1 MSLFF
6 NSETNKPDFIEYFC
20 CHSQGK
26 ISGAMLLS
34 TFSNVS
40 VNKIRINLFF
50 AMHNLRFF
58 LISVTVTHTI
68 LDAIFTNWYLP
79 ASCVDYTGTDL

>member
-1 MSLFF
+1 MW
-6 NSETNKPDFIEYFC
+6 
-20 CHSQGK
+20 
-26 ISGAMLLS
+26 SGEPQTPRVLTLVACS
-34 TFSNVS
+34 FTESYY
-40 VNKIRINLFF
+40 
-50 AMHNLRFF
+50 FF